1 MKKLSELV
9 IVIVSPI
16 IFSIALGLFID
27 RLATAVKRKFKN
39 K

>member
-9 IVIVSPI
+9 VVIVSPI
-16 IFSIALGLFID
+16 LFSIGLGLFID